1 MITAL
6 FCAQLS
12 IAAKIEV
19 TNTNDSGSGS
29 LRWAVSNATWK
40 DTITFS
46 NTTNNSPI
54 TLTTGFVLLNKSI
67 TIQGNGLGTTI
78 LDGNVNSNIFYSDNT
93 GTNNDTINIQKL
105 TIQNGVNTTY
115 GGGGYNDVAGAQHTG
130 FIVNFSEVEVKNC
143 IGRYGGGIRIGMGSL
158 TNCYIHNNIENLG
171 GAGGIDATWYPVN
184 ITNTTISNNQGV
196 YHGAASFNGPSNLKN
211 CSIFGN
217 TGTDAAQGR
226 GGLYLSGEMINCT
239 VTNNTG
245 AQIGGVIHTGNSNV
259 KMYNNIIYGN
269 MEEMM

>member
-29 LRWAVSNATWK
+29 LRWAVSNANWK

-54 TLTTGFVLLNKSI
+54 NLTTGFVLLNKSI

-93 GTNNDTINIQKL
+93 GSNNDTINIQKL

-130 FIVNFSEVEVKNC
+130 FIVNFSEVEFS
-143 IGRYGGGIRIGMGSL
+143 RISL
-158 TNCYIHNNIENLG
+158 VGDEANFVELSSDKISIEDVFTNPL
-171 GAGGIDATWYPVN
+171 
-184 ITNTTISNNQGV
+184 
-196 YHGAASFNGPSNLKN
+196 
-211 CSIFGN
+211 IFF
-217 TGTDAAQGR
+217 
-226 GGLYLSGEMINCT
+226 S
-239 VTNNTG
+239 
-245 AQIGGVIHTGNSNV
+245 
-259 KMYNNIIYGN
+259 
-269 MEEMM
+269 